1 MEELQTL
8 TNVETAKGDVSR
20 LRHKEGEVDEILFYF
35 YPLCYPYLLCM
46 IFIWKSL

>member
-20 LRHKEGEVDEILFYF
+20 LRHKEGRGGGTRYH
-35 YPLCYPYLLCM
+35 
-46 IFIWKSL
+46 FISIRCVTLIYYA

>member
-20 LRHKEGEVDEILFYF
+20 LRHKEGGGRWTRYYF
-35 YPLCYPYLLCM
+35 ISIRCVTLIYYA
-46 IFIWKSL
+46 